1 MRLAYATADE
11 VNRALATQMA
21 AECGAVVCHVR
32 PGDAPPEGLFDAVL
46 YNLDDVPSDQHAA
59 FLDGFCH
66 DPPVRPTAVHGYGLA
81 DEQADTLRRHG
92 VAAAQRLNL
101 RLFRSLCKAV
111 RKTRASVLDA
121 DALTWINLVE

>member
-32 PGDAPPEGLFDAVL
+32 PGDAPSEELFDAVL
-46 YNLDDVPSDQHAA
+46 YNLDDVPSDQQPA
-59 FLDGFCH
+59 FIAGFCH
-66 DPPVRPTAVHGYGLA
+66 DPPVRPTAVHGYGIG
-81 DEQADTLRRHG
+81 DEQAGTLRRHG
-92 VAAAQRLNL
+92 VAVAQRLNVRLL
-101 RLFRSLCKAV
+101 RILCKAV
-111 RKTRASVLDA
+111 RKTRTSVPDA